1 MPLSIELLPA
11 RYGDAILVRWGDPAD
26 PHRMLVDAGPATAY
40 REIAARL
47 TAEKHLDLVVLTH
60 VDADHVEGLILL
72 FNDVAAGI
80 GIDEVWFNGM
90 LSGTAREMTWTAR
103 TAATLST
110 LRSSAGDPLERAVRR
125 PGGAQRRLNENWPV
139 ELPGGLRVTIVAPS
153 SAELRALDKEWA
165 RACHEANID
174 GTVQSVLDALH
185 ARPRLVPSES
195 YLAPPPRP
203 NIRKLAGSG
212 RSLDNSATNASTI
225 VLLLEIDDRAVLL
238 CGDATPRS
246 LLTAIQEL
254 KARRPDILILDA
266 MTVPHHGSERN
277 ITAELVK
284 ATPSRRYLCLQRRQL
299 SQTSAR
305 GGRGHGVG
313 VRASWLRAGI
323 QLRHPLLLAVGRR
336 ASARGVRLRRP
347 VPGVVRGRRPGG
359 SLGT

>member
-1 MPLSIELLPA
+1 
-11 RYGDAILVRWGDPAD
+11 
-26 PHRMLVDAGPATAY
+26 MLVDAGPATAY

-80 GIDEVWFNGM
+80 GIDEVWFNGRRH
-90 LSGTAREMTWTAR
+90 LGEDHLHGAHGEM
-103 TAATLST
+103 LST
-110 LRSSAGDPLERAVRR
+110 LVVQRQIRWNARFDGRAVRSD
-125 PGGAQRRLNENWPV
+125 GLNAAV

-284 ATPSRRYLCLQRRQL
+284 ATPSRRYLFSSDGSYHKHPHEAAVATVLEFGP
-299 SQTSAR
+299 R
-305 GGRGHGVG
+305 GSELVFNYATPYSLLWDDERLRGEYGYG
-313 VRASWLRAGI
+313 VRYPASSAG
-323 QLRHPLLLAVGRR
+323 
-336 ASARGVRLRRP
+336 GVR
-347 VPGVVRGRRPGG
+347 VD
-359 SLGT
+359 LGT